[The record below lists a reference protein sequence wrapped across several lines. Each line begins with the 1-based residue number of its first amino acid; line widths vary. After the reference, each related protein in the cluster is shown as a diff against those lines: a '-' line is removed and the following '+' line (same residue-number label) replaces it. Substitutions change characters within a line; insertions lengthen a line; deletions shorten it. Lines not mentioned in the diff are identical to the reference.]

1 MKRKRFVKTCVS
13 IVLVM
18 VVALSSVIP
27 VHAVGAVVGS
37 VIEDTLWTMIQKCLT
52 PDGKDSDEA
61 SYEEALQYLNKI
73 WLRSLDSRKEVDY
86 NTLSSVYAQ
95 LLMQG
100 VPCEIRSSR
109 GAAQGYYIRGTGDMP
124 VFNGKGRYGIKDKY
138 FSDGSGNVFYAKL
151 PDNGRTPDTSTTVP
165 STTAPSVKEDTSTT
179 YIPDTPSD
187 YSYYTPSNEFQALQ
201 YINTRVTS
209 IANELHRVI
218 DRLASIQHHTFR
230 LYMNMG
236 RVIDSLNNI
245 TSGLYKQIDL
255 LSAYLPR
262 LDDVY
267 NRLFSIQSAA
277 WASVDMESS
286 ILLSVTNIG
295 TRLDSVINNGTVQIN
310 TSSIDARLDKLISM
324 YSKVNSVVLDT
335 AAVNGGQVKAAVGG
349 ELKDVVF
356 WGSARRQNPH
366 LLTMPLNY
374 TLSDAPTVLGAP
386 ELRSIPLGA
395 SIPAYISAD
404 PVLAAGVWKSG
415 STYYLSD
422 TYNASTGEYVQ
433 RIQSIVFDGSESWGR
448 SIRKDGASIFWLS
461 TLPDNTLAMPMWSSR
476 YTFKTYTSAF
486 DLADDSTKAVTSG
499 YFSHYG
505 KYIRFMDSISSLSS
519 RKTWLANKYKE
530 GTPMEVWYA
539 YPEQVTTTYLD
550 LRPTIAIPEGDST
563 ISAEMLRITAKYETY
578 DSYTQTADIIN
589 AINNIPPYDDSGLI
603 AAITNMSR
611 PTVTT
616 DLTEITTRLDD
627 ILGELRSTSGSAT
640 CDHTYQ
646 QHMEQDTTCTLPGLM
661 ISTCSKCGDS
671 YSEIVDPLGHDWVV
685 TSHVDAVTDPETG
698 EETAAAYDIY
708 TCSRCDRTY
717 EDHTGDGAPDEDY
730 SNTSISKLVVK
741 VFSKL
746 GTFAGKLIGF
756 VVHLLDKALTGVDNV
771 ISKFNDYTAQ
781 IGSFGGAY
789 PSWLTGFWAII
800 PMELQTAL
808 TFAVICMALGAVG
821 RKLFFS

>member
-18 VVALSSVIP
+18 VVAFSSVIP

-37 VIEDTLWTMIQKCLT
+37 VIEDRLWTMIQKCLT

-73 WLRSLDSRKEVDY
+73 WWRSLDSRKEVDY

-151 PDNGRTPDTSTTVP
+151 PDNGRTPDTTTTVP
-165 STTAPSVKEDTSTT
+165 STTAPSTKEDTSTT
-179 YIPDTPSD
+179 YVPSTPSD

-230 LYMNMG
+230 LYMNVV
-236 RVIDSLNNI
+236 RIIDGLNNI
-245 TSGLYKQIDL
+245 TTGLYKQVDL

-267 NRLFSIQSAA
+267 NRLFSIQSAT

-286 ILLSVTNIG
+286 ILLGVTNIG
-295 TRLDSVINNGTVQIN
+295 ARLDSVINNGAVQIN

-335 AAVNGGQVKAAVGG
+335 AAVNGGQIKSAVGG
-349 ELKDVVF
+349 ELQDVVF
-356 WGSARRQNPH
+356 WGSARRQHPH

-374 TLSDAPTVLGAP
+374 TLSDAPVTLGVP
-386 ELRSIPLGA
+386 ELRSIPLGS

-433 RIQSIVFDGSESWGR
+433 RIKSIVFDGSENWVR
-448 SIRKDGASIFWLS
+448 SIRANDASLFSVSCI
-461 TLPDNTLAMPMWSSR
+461 PDNTLSMPMWSSR
-476 YTFKTYTSAF
+476 YGFKTYTNAF
-486 DLADDSTKAVTSG
+486 DLVDDSTKTVTSG

-505 KYIRFMDSISSLSS
+505 KYIRFQDSSSSLDGW
-519 RKTWLANKYKE
+519 KKWLSNKYKAGE
-530 GTPMEVWYA
+530 PLEVWYA
-539 YPEQVTTTYLD
+539 LAGESVTTYLD

-563 ISAEMLRITAKYETY
+563 ISADMLRITAKYETY
-578 DSYTQTADIIN
+578 DSYTQTADIIA
-589 AINNIPPYDDSGLI
+589 AINNLQVGVLP
-603 AAITNMSR
+603 
-611 PTVTT
+611 
-616 DLTEITTRLDD
+616 DLDPIVSRLDTL
-627 ILGELRSTSGSAT
+627 INKSQAT
-640 CDHTYQ
+640 
-646 QHMEQDTTCTLPGLM
+646 
-661 ISTCSKCGDS
+661 
-671 YSEIVDPLGHDWVV
+671 VVNVV
-685 TSHVDAVTDPETG
+685 TNNTYLTHVYQLDDENDVADRSKEGIEKVSGVFKWLWKHAFKGAFGAADVTKL
-698 EETAAAYDIY
+698 
-708 TCSRCDRTY
+708 
-717 EDHTGDGAPDEDY
+717 DG
-730 SNTSISKLVVK
+730 
-741 VFSKL
+741 
-746 GTFAGKLIGF
+746 
-756 VVHLLDKALTGVDNV
+756 LL
-771 ISKFNDYTAQ
+771 
-781 IGSFGGAY
+781 
-789 PSWLTGFWAII
+789 
-800 PMELQTAL
+800 
-808 TFAVICMALGAVG
+808 
-821 RKLFFS
+821 

>member
-61 SYEEALQYLNKI
+61 SYEEALQYLNKV

-109 GAAQGYYIRGTGDMP
+109 GAAQGYYIRGTGDMS

-151 PDNGRTPDTSTTVP
+151 PDNGRTPDTTTTVP

-179 YIPDTPSD
+179 YVPSTPSD

-218 DRLASIQHHTFR
+218 DRLAAIQHHTFR

-236 RVIDSLNNI
+236 RVIDSLNNV
-245 TSGLYKQIDL
+245 TSGLYKQVDL

-267 NRLFSIQSAA
+267 NRLFSIQSAT

-286 ILLSVTNIG
+286 ILLGVTNIG
-295 TRLDSVINNGTVQIN
+295 ARLDSVISNGAVQVN

-335 AAVNGGQVKAAVGG
+335 AAVNGGQIKSAVGG
-349 ELKDVVF
+349 ELMDVMF
-356 WGSARRQNPH
+356 WGNARRQNPH

-374 TLSDAPTVLGAP
+374 TLSDAPVTLGAP

-422 TYNASTGEYVQ
+422 TYNAVTGEYVQ
-433 RIQSIVFDGSESWGR
+433 RIKSIVFDGSENWVR
-448 SIRKDGASIFWLS
+448 SIRANDASLFSVSCI
-461 TLPDNTLAMPMWSSR
+461 PDNTLSS
-476 YTFKTYTSAF
+476 
-486 DLADDSTKAVTSG
+486 
-499 YFSHYG
+499 
-505 KYIRFMDSISSLSS
+505 
-519 RKTWLANKYKE
+519 
-530 GTPMEVWYA
+530 YA
-539 YPEQVTTTYLD
+539 QD
-550 LRPTIAIPEGDST
+550 
-563 ISAEMLRITAKYETY
+563 
-578 DSYTQTADIIN
+578 
-589 AINNIPPYDDSGLI
+589 
-603 AAITNMSR
+603 
-611 PTVTT
+611 
-616 DLTEITTRLDD
+616 
-627 ILGELRSTSGSAT
+627 
-640 CDHTYQ
+640 
-646 QHMEQDTTCTLPGLM
+646 MEQDATCTLPGLM
-661 ISTCSKCGDS
+661 ISTCAKCGDS

-685 TSHVDAVTDPETG
+685 SSHVDAVTDPDTG
-698 EETAAAYDIY
+698 EETASAYDVY

-756 VVHLLDKALTGVDNV
+756 FVHLLDKALTSVDNV

-781 IGSFGGAY
+781 IGGFGGAY